1 MIFYLF
7 YLFTFL
13 LSYFFCTFAAESNES
28 VMKYYSTIVLAA
40 LMLTGC
46 EQKKKTEDIIVP
58 KQETV
63 KAPQGPIRMQE
74 YNQTKVIN
82 WLGRPYQ
89 VEICRI
95 PDDSLRMVTDETG
108 QKFVDNRISLKILR
122 SDGSTFY
129 KATFTKAAFD
139 NCLDQD
145 YRKTGI
151 LEGFVFDKV
160 EGAQLFFA
168 ASVCHPQTDEYIPMV
183 VTVSS
188 QGEVGI
194 KRDTEMDTYG
204 NEEQQLPQ
212 Q

>member
-1 MIFYLF
+1 
-7 YLFTFL
+7 
-13 LSYFFCTFAAESNES
+13 
-28 VMKYYSTIVLAA
+28 MKYYSTIVLAA

-46 EQKKKTEDIIVP
+46 GQKKQTEDIIVP

-63 KAPQGPIRMQE
+63 TAPQGPIRMQE
-74 YNQTKVIN
+74 YKQTKDID

-89 VEICRI
+89 VEVLRV
-95 PDDSLRMVTDETG
+95 PDDSLRMVEDETG
-108 QKFVDNRISLKILR
+108 QKFVDNRITLRILR

-129 KATFTKAAFD
+129 KGLFTKAAFD
-139 NCLDQD
+139 SYLDQD
-145 YRKTGI
+145 YRNTGI

-160 EGAQLFFA
+160 EGAQLVFA

-194 KRDTEMDTYG
+194 RRDSDLDTYG
-204 NEEQQLPQ
+204 NEEEKEKE
-212 Q
+212 